1 MNGSTPHFP
10 VLHHL
15 PELAQTH
22 INWVSDAIQPSH
34 PLSPFPPAFNLSQHQ
49 GLILMSWLLASGGQS
64 IGALASALP
73 MNVQGWFPLGL
84 TSVVSLQSKG
94 LSRVFSN
101 TTIQN
106 INSSVL
112 SLLYDP
118 VLTSIQDYCPVYIE
132 VNLVSGKLPLWNP
145 QMSLEQ
151 IPSSHQSLWPRLWA
165 AP

>member
-1 MNGSTPHFP
+1 MY
-10 VLHHL
+10 
-15 PELAQTH
+15 Q
-22 INWVSDAIQPSH
+22 
-34 PLSPFPPAFNLSQHQ
+34 
-49 GLILMSWLLASGGQS
+49 GGQS
-64 IGALASALP
+64 IGASASISVLP

-132 VNLVSGKLPLWNP
+132 VNLVSGKLPPGPESGTLELEFWGQLTFQIVVLEKTLESPLDCQEIKPVNP
-145 QMSLEQ
+145 K
-151 IPSSHQSLWPRLWA
+151 
-165 AP
+165 